1 MVVAAPLPLAH
12 LTPWPD
18 TAGAQSRLKESG
30 IRIITIAN
38 FSPTLLRSNAENAG
52 LIGFF
57 DSLVSTDANHTYKP
71 DPRAYRLDKDRLH
84 LKKSDMLA
92 LLYSTQLGIF
102 PRDAQSLLRERA
114 EDRRSAGST
123 NTCCSSE
130 DFTHCSRDPVHA
142 VSIPQGSRHL
152 SGIDPH
158 PAGSLQSMN
167 APGAQ
172 PTVAAGY
179 KEAGHNDEEALTSTS
194 ARFIQ

>member
-1 MVVAAPLPLAH
+1 VVVAAPLPLAH

-18 TAGAQSRLKESG
+18 TAGALSRLKESG

-92 LLYSTQLGIF
+92 LHLFHAAARNIS
-102 PRDAQSLLRERA
+102 A
-114 EDRRSAGST
+114 RRSVP
-123 NTCCSSE
+123 
-130 DFTHCSRDPVHA
+130 FTR
-142 VSIPQGSRHL
+142 
-152 SGIDPH
+152 
-158 PAGSLQSMN
+158 
-167 APGAQ
+167 
-172 PTVAAGY
+172 
-179 KEAGHNDEEALTSTS
+179 
-194 ARFIQ
+194 AR